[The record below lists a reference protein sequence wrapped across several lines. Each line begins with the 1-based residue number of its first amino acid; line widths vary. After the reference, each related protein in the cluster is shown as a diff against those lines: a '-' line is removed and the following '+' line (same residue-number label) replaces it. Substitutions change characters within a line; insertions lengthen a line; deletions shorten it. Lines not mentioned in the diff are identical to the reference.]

1 MIRGNRMMTEGWGR
15 GGLSWDPSQYVVS
28 TFSPALWSQW
38 CHGAWSLLSGSNWP
52 SCGGFSIH
60 LPLALFYV
68 VFRMQQQTGV
78 CSFRMFPRLG
88 FLPMLALTEWRSEMR
103 QHLKMLPALGPLTEK
118 NSPHP
123 SASTALFLLLPG
135 LARHVQTSHMNFS
148 WSRTQRKSC
157 PGLLIWSALLS

>member
-38 CHGAWSLLSGSNWP
+38 VPWCLKSSFW
-52 SCGGFSIH
+52 IQ
-60 LPLALFYV
+60 LAILWWFFYPPATRFFYV

-78 CSFRMFPRLG
+78 CSFRIFPRLG